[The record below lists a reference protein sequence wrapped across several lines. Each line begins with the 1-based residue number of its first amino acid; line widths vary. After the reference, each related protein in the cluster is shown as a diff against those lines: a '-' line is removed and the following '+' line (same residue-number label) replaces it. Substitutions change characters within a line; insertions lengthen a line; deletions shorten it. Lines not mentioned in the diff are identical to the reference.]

1 MNDLTQ
7 SRYDLAA
14 ELGSAGVMATV
25 DPGAV
30 LGLVTQ
36 HGVCALIQKPRSYAP
51 LTYGLDFDMVIP
63 VWLIT
68 SAPDDA
74 DALERLEDALVLVW
88 PVTRPVEFT
97 EHTLYEGADQT
108 MPALVIPTGR
118 HVTCQP

>member
-7 SRYDLAA
+7 CRYDLAA
-14 ELGSAGVMATV
+14 ELEAAGVPATV

-30 LGLVTQ
+30 LTLVTQ
-36 HGVCALIQKPRSYAP
+36 YGVCALIQKPRSYTP
-51 LTYGLDFDMVIP
+51 LTYGLDFDLVVP

-68 SAPDDA
+68 AAPDDA
-74 DALERLEDALVLVW
+74 DALERLEDALVLAW
-88 PVTRPVEFT
+88 PVTRPVEET
-97 EHTLYEGADQT
+97 NPTTYEGADQS